1 MHAVFTHL
9 KVEVQHATLGLDFER
24 LKDLGA
30 SRNGDGDVQGEETLP
45 ALWCACEDVTP
56 CGHNVVNDVLDR
68 CDGLFLHIGGAVDF
82 RQLRDEL
89 DIVHVRLCVELV
101 SRVES
106 QVVGEVALVAQ
117 SHIDD
122 AHGVACTA

>member
-1 MHAVFTHL
+1 M
-9 KVEVQHATLGLDFER
+9 
-24 LKDLGA
+24 
-30 SRNGDGDVQGEETLP
+30 
-45 ALWCACEDVTP
+45 
-56 CGHNVVNDVLDR
+56 
-68 CDGLFLHIGGAVDF
+68 DF

-117 SHIDD
+117 AHIDD
-122 AHGVACTA
+122 ANGVARTA